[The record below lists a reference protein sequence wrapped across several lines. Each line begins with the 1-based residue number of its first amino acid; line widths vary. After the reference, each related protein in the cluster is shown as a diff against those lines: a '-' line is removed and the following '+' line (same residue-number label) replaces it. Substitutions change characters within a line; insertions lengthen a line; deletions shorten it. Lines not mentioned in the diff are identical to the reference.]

1 MDSYI
6 GKSSVDM
13 EPARRE
19 FDALR
24 KTKGIGYV
32 LYKSAIEW
40 SVDKKR
46 VMSFTASIYEHIG
59 IF

>member
-1 MDSYI
+1 
-6 GKSSVDM
+6 M